1 MHAKSTDQ
9 LIIQWSL
16 SPKFGLSEA
25 IRWVQTKTDFT
36 FWLIFG
42 LSPNLGLS
50 KSLSESL
57 IQKVK
62 WFNVST
68 KKQSQLLFSVA
79 TIHLHLFGSILVE
92 HRNFLYPFAFDG
104 PVEPRRNIS
113 IPFGVWKLEWCGYPM
128 VKKFEEMSNRFD
140 RILEC
145 DRRTTDRQTSFDGIV
160 RAMHSIAR

>member
-1 MHAKSTDQ
+1 VHAKSTDQ

-68 KKQSQLLFSVA
+68 KKNKANYFLAWQLYIYIYLALSWSNIAIFY
-79 TIHLHLFGSILVE
+79 TPLHLTAPLSPVGIFPYRLVCE
-92 HRNFLYPFAFDG
+92 N
-104 PVEPRRNIS
+104 
-113 IPFGVWKLEWCGYPM
+113 
-128 VKKFEEMSNRFD
+128 
-140 RILEC
+140 
-145 DRRTTDRQTSFDGIV
+145 
-160 RAMHSIAR
+160 